1 MAWLEQFIDAYLVEG
16 ILQMQH
22 GRAYVVL
29 AIFFCFIA
37 GLTCQIWLSWS
48 LGGQLTLFRSYR
60 RDWHQG
66 RENNPGE
73 LWQKVL
79 EQYRLSAAKG
89 NEQVNTGVLLEDA
102 YESVKIRGGL
112 LEVDLERVA
121 RICLSILLMLGLIGT
136 FLGLTQSL
144 FEIKGVLQQMGV
156 DTLAKGDLLGQIIQR
171 LLIPLQRMST
181 AFVTSLAGI
190 GSAMILSVTALIF
203 RVEQRREAFFIEAED
218 FLDNE
223 LFPTLPRPNS
233 IQGASDVLGE
243 KFQVLFA
250 ALSKELSGNFA
261 QALNQMS
268 GEMKSLYGN
277 LQGALKEIATVSSNL
292 SQSGESFSS
301 GAKLME
307 RISLGLGQQVNL
319 MSRAA
324 GTLGESIAAVSFSVT
339 RLDGALEGIAHSV
352 RNSNE
357 ILAATAGRVEA
368 NLGKLATDM
377 DKVSSTGN
385 SQIQA
390 TERLSQATGELE
402 KRTTGMDQG
411 LQDLG
416 RSIKETGQ
424 EVRGMGAEIKGIGQG
439 LGEIRREVQTVKQEI
454 ASTTQVKT
462 DNKKKQG
469 KADKRGKPEQEN
481 KVQEKVEQS
490 NEEPL
495 E

>member
-1 MAWLEQFIDAYLVEG
+1 MAWFEQFIDAYLVEG
-16 ILQMQH
+16 ILQMQY
-22 GRAYVVL
+22 GRAYVVF
-29 AIFFCFIA
+29 AIFICFFA

-48 LGGQLTLFRSYR
+48 LGRQLTLFRAYR
-60 RDWHQG
+60 RDWHLG
-66 RENNPGE
+66 RQANPGK
-73 LWQKVL
+73 LWQGVF

-102 YESVKIRGGL
+102 YESVKIVGRP

-121 RICLSILLMLGLIGT
+121 RVCLSILLMLGLIGT

-190 GSAMILSVTALIF
+190 GSAMILSVTALIL

-233 IQGASDVLGE
+233 IQGAADVLGE
-243 KFQVLFA
+243 KFQILFA
-250 ALSKELSGNFA
+250 GLSKELAGNFE

-268 GEMKSLYGN
+268 AEMKELYRT
-277 LQGALKEIATVSSNL
+277 LQGSLKEIAEVSTNL
-292 SQSGESFSS
+292 SQSGEAFAG

-307 RISLGLGQQVNL
+307 RISFGLGQQVNL
-319 MSRAA
+319 MGKSTGA
-324 GTLGESIAAVSFSVT
+324 LGESIASVSYAVT
-339 RLDGALEGIAHSV
+339 RLDGALEGMALAV
-352 RNSNE
+352 RNSND

-368 NLGKLATDM
+368 NLGKLGADM
-377 DKVSSTGN
+377 EKVSSAAN

-390 TERLSQATGELE
+390 TDRLSQVTGDLE
-402 KRTTGMDQG
+402 KRTAGMDQG
-411 LQDLG
+411 LQDVAQCVREIEQG
-416 RSIKETGQ
+416 VKGTGQ
-424 EVRGMGAEIKGIGQG
+424 EIREMGQG
-439 LGEIRREVQTVKQEI
+439 IKLMDQGLKKIDHGLEEVRRDMLAVKQET
-454 ASTTQVKT
+454 ACSSQE
-462 DNKKKQG
+462 KQG
-469 KADKRGKPEQEN
+469 PDS
-481 KVQEKVEQS
+481 S
-490 NEEPL
+490 NGEHHVVMPHSGAG
-495 E
+495 